1 MLFKSD
7 STVQP
12 PLHQH
17 ITSPFFIFLSCL
29 HKNKKNEEAPK
40 VRKEHGSVGRNM
52 EVLGDTGSSGQS
64 SSHQTSIY
72 GGEERR
78 AQAWRDLCVF
88 CQFKVSKDQL
98 RP

>member
-17 ITSPFFIFLSCL
+17 ITSPFFIFLSCV

-52 EVLGDTGSSGQS
+52 EMWETQEALDKVVPTRQVFMEVKRSVTKPGETCVYPVSSRYQR
-64 SSHQTSIY
+64 TT
-72 GGEERR
+72 
-78 AQAWRDLCVF
+78 
-88 CQFKVSKDQL
+88 
-98 RP
+98 